1 MRDELRRR
9 VSAFFFCYRWPS
21 VPRPSGFSLTLVS
34 RAPAHI
40 KTVPPGDLACVF
52 RSPGDL
58 PPKAIEL
65 QTLAGAYWRG
75 DEKKAALQ
83 RIYGTA
89 WQHPA
94 QLKARALR
102 ANRAVYYFARV
113 TTTNDT
119 SHDPSRY
126 R

>member
-1 MRDELRRR
+1 M
-9 VSAFFFCYRWPS
+9 SFGAACPCFFFAIA
-21 VPRPSGFSLTLVS
+21 VPRCSGFSLTFVS
-34 RAPAHI
+34 GVPAHI
-40 KTVPPGDLACVF
+40 RTVPPGDLARVF
-52 RSPGDL
+52 WTPGDL
-58 PPKAIEL
+58 PTKAIEL

-102 ANRAVYYFARV
+102 ANIALYYFARV
-113 TTTNDT
+113 CVHGAVSPQQTILL
-119 SHDPSRY
+119 
-126 R
+126 